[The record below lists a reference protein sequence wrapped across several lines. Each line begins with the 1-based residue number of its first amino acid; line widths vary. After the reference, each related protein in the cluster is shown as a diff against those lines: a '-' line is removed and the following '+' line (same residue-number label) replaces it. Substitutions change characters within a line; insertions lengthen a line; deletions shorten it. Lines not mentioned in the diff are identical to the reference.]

1 MSEFTFAELLI
12 AIAIVFYGIILVLL
26 WGRLAWATW
35 CDCIRPRIKARRD
48 MAHLRRQRGV
58 RR

>member
-35 CDCIRPRIKARRD
+35 CDCIRPRIRMRRETGY
-48 MAHLRRQRGV
+48 LRRLRGV